1 VSTCLLFKFEQFV
14 KILFRLVNVLLAA
27 SVLMACEKKEIIFEG
42 PYHVRFTEAAASA
55 RESFNKPI
63 QISVHLAGPQRN
75 EPVTVRYTISG
86 TARKGIDYRIEG
98 EEGTVVIPAR
108 QSFGYIT
115 LRLINNANNIL
126 ESQEV
131 IFNIISVT
139 PADLQIGFSKDGI
152 IGRST
157 SFTILDDC
165 ILNGSYTGIL
175 EGFDDVAPV
184 SEIAFTS
191 ADCQE
196 YVAGNWN
203 IGLIEFPS
211 IAMDFR
217 FIDNGDNTL
226 TIPKQAEETLSAP
239 NDTIQGTG
247 SVNPLNGRL
256 TFNIEVLIKDQAGKD
271 SARILVPVTYIPE

>member
-1 VSTCLLFKFEQFV
+1 MKVGFQ
-14 KILFRLVNVLLAA
+14 LVYILLAA
-27 SVLMACEKKEIIFEG
+27 SILAACEKKEIIFDG
-42 PYHVRFTEAAASA
+42 PYHVRFTEPIASA
-55 RESFNKPI
+55 RESVNKPI
-63 QISVHLAGPQRN
+63 RISVHLAGPQRK
-75 EPVTVRYTISG
+75 EPVTVRYTVSG

-98 EEGTVVIPAR
+98 EEGSVVIPPN
-108 QSFGYIT
+108 QSFGYIL

-131 IFNIISVT
+131 TFNIISVT

-157 SFTILDDC
+157 TFTILDDC
-165 ILNGSYTGIL
+165 ILNGTYTGIL

-184 SEIAFTS
+184 SEIGITS
-191 ADCQE
+191 TDCQE
-196 YVAGNWN
+196 YQASNWN

-226 TIPKQAEETLSAP
+226 TIPRQAEEMLSTP

-256 TFNIEVLIKDQAGKD
+256 TFNIEVILKD
-271 SARILVPVTYIPE
+271 STGRDSSRIVVPVTYIPE